1 MLYYLEMFND
11 EIMMLYLIVCL
22 YYAITDRPVKAS
34 FFFTMGV
41 GVKAGLL
48 LIIPA
53 FLGSVQLNYGTI
65 KLITCIGVIVGM

>member
-11 EIMMLYLIVCL
+11 EVMMLYLILCI
-22 YYAITDRPVKAS
+22 YYTMTNRPVAAS

-53 FLGSVQLNYGTI
+53 FLGSI
-65 KLITCIGVIVGM
+65 